1 MATDKFPDQYDV
13 VITTPLDEV
22 RLGLRFAG
30 TRLAAIDFLGRDSA
44 LCPPKSQAQ
53 RGVVKQLQG
62 YFSAPAFCLETRLQL
77 DGTPFQRR
85 VWQALRRIPA
95 GRTLT
100 YGELARQ
107 LGSSP
112 RAVGGACR
120 SNKIPLVI
128 PCHRVVAKA
137 GLGGFMGRTRG
148 AGLVLKQWLLE
159 HEQWVNDG

>member
-1 MATDKFPDQYDV
+1 MATDKSPKQYDV

-22 RLGLRFAG
+22 RLGLCFVGA
-30 TRLAAIDFLGRDSA
+30 RLAAIDFLGRDSD
-44 LCPPKSQAQ
+44 LCPPESQAQ
-53 RGVVKQLQG
+53 RGIVKQLQG
-62 YFSAPAFCLETRLQL
+62 YFFAPAVCLETKLRLE
-77 DGTPFQRR
+77 GTPFQRR

-128 PCHRVVAKA
+128 PCHRVVAKT
-137 GLGGFMGRTRG
+137 GLGGFMGRTGG

-159 HEQWVNDG
+159 HEQRVNDG